1 MGGGWLQEGTR
12 WELLDSGQGHE
23 NGWGLR
29 KREKC
34 GPDLAVPTRL
44 SQVPFTSLTAPCCC
58 VAWCNQS
65 SK

>member
-12 WELLDSGQGHE
+12 WELLDGGQGHE

-44 SQVPFTSLTAPCCC
+44 SPLYISYSTVLLCGM
-58 VAWCNQS
+58 V
-65 SK
+65 